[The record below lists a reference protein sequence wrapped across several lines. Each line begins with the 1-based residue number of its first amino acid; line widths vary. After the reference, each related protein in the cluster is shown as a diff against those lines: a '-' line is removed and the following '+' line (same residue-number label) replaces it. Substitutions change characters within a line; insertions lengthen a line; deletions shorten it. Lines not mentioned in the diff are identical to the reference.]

1 MQSSGVPRNL
11 RRSHPFRPFGPVPLV
26 SSKGSLGRI
35 RIHQSHLHP
44 QRQHFN
50 PLLFGAADSSGSAAG
65 GAVVDG
71 DEQLRAAEHFVV
83 APEHAAGAIVI
94 LQHLN
99 LIAGGEQSPIARAG
113 RSIPSV
119 RLRRAWD
126 ERTQPRV
133 LRAIC
138 PCGQDGLG
146 KILVAAAGHTAQEGM
161 KAPVIDLPH
170 RAAQERL
177 ECGTARIIF
186 VPPPWQALRP
196 VAGKE
201 RRSQAFT
208 LFPVYFPQYIRKI
221 ASLQAACT
229 VLL

>member
-1 MQSSGVPRNL
+1 MILPPKPLLIMHRMTRSGGICKANAGGNLLQSSGCPEICDVHIPSDPSGQFPLCRPRGALGAFGFIRVTYIHNGSTSIPCCSA
-11 RRSHPFRPFGPVPLV
+11 RRTVAAVPL
-26 SSKGSLGRI
+26 
-35 RIHQSHLHP
+35 
-44 QRQHFN
+44 
-50 PLLFGAADSSGSAAG
+50 G

-133 LRAIC
+133 LRAHLPLRPGRPRQNTGRSRGPYRTRRYESPGHRPPA
-138 PCGQDGLG
+138 PCG
-146 KILVAAAGHTAQEGM
+146 AG
-161 KAPVIDLPH
+161 
-170 RAAQERL
+170 
-177 ECGTARIIF
+177 
-186 VPPPWQALRP
+186 
-196 VAGKE
+196 
-201 RRSQAFT
+201 
-208 LFPVYFPQYIRKI
+208 
-221 ASLQAACT
+221 AS
-229 VLL
+229 